1 MSKLVENNDCFF
13 CVFFIYLFFF
23 MRRLICNCL
32 VKCSLMIC
40 KSSSDIYTIHT
51 PTFRDVHAFIVTYIM
66 HGSVLEVPAA
76 SHVRIGTALAGLHG

>member
-1 MSKLVENNDCFF
+1 
-13 CVFFIYLFFF
+13 

-51 PTFRDVHAFIVTYIM
+51 PSFRDVHAFIVTYIM
-66 HGSVLEVPAA
+66 HGSVLEVLAA
-76 SHVRIGTALAGLHG
+76 SHSYSWKWRVHVRIGTELNLDG

>member
-13 CVFFIYLFFF
+13 FLCVCFNLFIFFF

-51 PTFRDVHAFIVTYIM
+51 PSFRDVHAFIVMYIM
-66 HGSVLEVPAA
+66 HGSVLEETAA
-76 SHVRIGTALAGLHG
+76 SHS